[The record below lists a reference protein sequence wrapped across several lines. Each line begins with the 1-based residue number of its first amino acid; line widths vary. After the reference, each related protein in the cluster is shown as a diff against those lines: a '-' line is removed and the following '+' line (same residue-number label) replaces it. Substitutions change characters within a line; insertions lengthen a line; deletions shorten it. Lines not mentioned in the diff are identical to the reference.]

1 MEKCKAIKV
10 HIDGK
15 EVELYGYS
23 TDKWRYYCDYSVLC
37 WGKFNTPHEIKRVV
51 HLCKVKTSSRPM
63 LVVVCAKC
71 YQAIK
76 HKQWFIKEVGREQT
90 TIQKEP
96 KAP

>member
-1 MEKCKAIKV
+1 MEKCKAIRV

-15 EVELYGYS
+15 EVELHGYS
-23 TDKWRYYCDYSVLC
+23 KDKWRYYCEYSVLC
-37 WGKFNTPHEIKRVV
+37 HSKFITLHNIERVV
-51 HLCKVKTSSRPM
+51 HVCKVKTSGGPM
-63 LVVVCAKC
+63 VMFVCAKC

-76 HKQWFIKEVGREQT
+76 HKQWFIEEVSREQT